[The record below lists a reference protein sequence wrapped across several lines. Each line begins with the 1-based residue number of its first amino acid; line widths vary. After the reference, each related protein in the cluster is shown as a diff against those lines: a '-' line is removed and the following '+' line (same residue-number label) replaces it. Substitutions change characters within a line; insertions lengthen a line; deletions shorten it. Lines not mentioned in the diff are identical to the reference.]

1 VITIAISNGYTT
13 LAALKARIDARGS
26 TITDATRDATLEAV
40 ITAASRAIDGET
52 GRAFYTVTET
62 RRFTA
67 ESTSRVLIDDL
78 ITSSAVTADGT
89 AVAVEAWP
97 FNGTPKTRLYAGD
110 GVSFPTTR
118 AGITVT
124 GTWGYASAVPEAI
137 AEACLLLA
145 ARFYGRK
152 DAPLGVVAGSDETGV
167 IRIMAR
173 DPDVRALLAPY
184 RRVALCR

>member
-1 VITIAISNGYTT
+1 MAIVNGYTT

-52 GRAFYTVTET
+52 GRTFYTVTEA

-67 ESTSRVLIDDL
+67 ESSTRVLIDDL

-89 AVAVEAWP
+89 AVTVEAWP

-124 GTWGYASAVPEAI
+124 GTWGYASAVPDAI

-145 ARFYGRK
+145 ARLYGRK
-152 DAPLGVVAGSDETGV
+152 DSALGVVAGTEDTGAV
-167 IRIMAR
+167 RIMAK
-173 DPDVRALLAPY
+173 DPDVRLLLAPY
-184 RRVALCR
+184 RRVGLCR